1 MGRVMSCDLCAEPAA
16 AEWLAT
22 LDPDR
27 DDAIVDALARANDG
41 ALDETR
47 AARAL
52 AAAELVAS
60 AAGEAPDDLPK
71 PAREWVERH
80 GVPAEELIERALHA
94 VREVAID
101 ERLRRA
107 HDDEWRDA
115 VNDLR
120 FRLGDLAAPQ

>member
-1 MGRVMSCDLCAEPAA
+1 MTCDLCLEPAA
-16 AEWLAT
+16 AEWLAA
-22 LDPDR
+22 LDPNR
-27 DDAIVDALARANDG
+27 DEPIVEALARANDG
-41 ALDETR
+41 SLDEAF
-47 AARAL
+47 AAQAL
-52 AAAELVAS
+52 VAAELIAS
-60 AAGEAPDDLPK
+60 AAGEAPDDLPR
-71 PAREWVERH
+71 PARAWVERH
-80 GVPAEELIERALHA
+80 GVPADELIERALHA